1 MYLSP
6 TIIILLKYPLI
17 YEVQGQEAD
26 SHSLCSI
33 SRDRLTPLMPWVANH
48 LKLSM
53 SREVEVVSRQ
63 KLLDISKLQTD
74 MWEFLMFETEAALS
88 TSHWAKSFDK
98 VFLV

>member
-26 SHSLCSI
+26 RRRASI

-74 MWEFLMFETEAALS
+74 MWEFLTFETEAALS
-88 TSHWAKSFDK
+88 TSHWAKSFDMFFM
-98 VFLV
+98 V